1 MFDNIVFELSLIF
14 VGASVLS
21 TIFLYLK
28 QPIILAYI
36 ALGMIAGPWG
46 LAFFDDATHI
56 EHFSHLGIIL
66 LMFLLGLHLHP
77 QKLFKLLKKTSIT
90 AVTTSSVFTLVTML
104 ITKAFGFPWFD
115 SVLTGL
121 ALMFSSTVICLKLI
135 PTTTLHHKRI
145 GEITISILLFQD
157 ILAIMLILFLYST
170 RENHVAIEVLFL
182 LGKTFAL
189 ATIAYLIVKYI
200 LLMLFRKFDVIQ
212 DYIFVL
218 SLGWCLLV
226 AEAAKFIGLSYEIG
240 AFIGGICIGAS
251 PIALIL
257 AEALKPIREFFL
269 ILFFFS
275 IGAKFDLFITKH
287 IFLPGTIIAVTLII
301 LKPILFSALFR
312 LGKESKAMSKELG
325 FRLGQASE
333 FSLLV
338 AYGAVSVGKISPKTS
353 YLIQFTAILTFIIS
367 TYIVVYKY
375 PTPIATQNRLRKD

>member
-1 MFDNIVFELSLIF
+1 MFDNIVFELALIF

-46 LAFFDDATHI
+46 LTFFDDATHI

-77 QKLFKLLKKTSIT
+77 QELFKLLKKTSIT
-90 AVTTSSVFTLVTML
+90 AVTASSVFTLVTMS

-157 ILAIMLILFLYST
+157 ILAIMLILFLYSS
-170 RENHVAIEVLFL
+170 RESHVAIEVLYL
-182 LGKTFAL
+182 LGKTFGL
-189 ATIAYLIVKYI
+189 AIASYLIVKYI
-200 LLMLFRKFDVIQ
+200 LLNLFRQFDVIQ

-218 SLGWCLLV
+218 SIGWCLLI
-226 AEAAKFIGLSYEIG
+226 AEAAKLIGLSYEIG
-240 AFIGGICIGAS
+240 AFIGGICIGVS

-257 AEALKPIREFFL
+257 AEALKPLREFFL

-287 IFLPGTIIAVTLII
+287 IFLPGAVIAVTLII
-301 LKPILFSALFR
+301 LKPITFSILFR
-312 LGKESKAMSKELG
+312 LGNESKSISNELG

-338 AYGAVSVGKISPKTS
+338 AYGAVSVGRISPKTS
-353 YLIQFTAILTFIIS
+353 YLIQFTTILTFIIS

-375 PTPIATQNRLRKD
+375 PTPIASQNSLRKD